1 MAEYPANSPWT
12 GYGRLKSL
20 KLGGIKDLRRLTIRP
35 VFLTLSDLA
44 FEFLPILTITSASLS
59 EFMLELGRIHPSFYE
74 ICWGRW
80 GNIDRFLYEQF
91 ARHGDFKLIIR
102 TGNVYALDASRSHAS
117 EGFPLL
123 ASRGCIHFE
132 TSHLM
137 DTNYR
142 R

>member
-59 EFMLELGRIHPSFYE
+59 EFVLELGRIRPSFYE

-80 GNIDRFLYEQF
+80 EISIGFFMNNLPGMKTSSSSSERATFMPWMLPGAMQVKGFLCW
-91 ARHGDFKLIIR
+91 RVGDVFISKHP
-102 TGNVYALDASRSHAS
+102 T
-117 EGFPLL
+117 
-123 ASRGCIHFE
+123 
-132 TSHLM
+132 
-137 DTNYR
+137 
-142 R
+142 